1 MHRIKRQSVYLSL
14 LAAYICILFPWS
26 VFALSIRPDFMLL
39 VILFWLLRAPNLC
52 NVGTAWLMG
61 LFMDLAMGG
70 IFGQYALAYT
80 VTAFFAVIYQRRLV
94 LFSKTQ
100 QLLYVFS
107 LLVLSQFILLIL
119 KAFAGSEFVGWT
131 YFIPSLSGVVLWQIA
146 TAFGLNTGRL
156 SQGH

>member
-1 MHRIKRQSVYLSL
+1 VHSIKLQSVYISL
-14 LAAYICILFPWS
+14 LIAYICILFPWS
-26 VFALSIRPDFMLL
+26 NAALAVRPDFMLL

-80 VTAFFAVIYQRRLV
+80 VTAFFAVVYQRRMA
-94 LFSKTQ
+94 LFSRTQ

-107 LLVLSQFILLIL
+107 LLLLSQLILLIL
-119 KAFAGSEFVGWT
+119 KAFAGAEFIGWR
-131 YFIPSLSGVVLWQIA
+131 YFIPSLSGVILWQIA
-146 TAFGLNTGRL
+146 TALGLNTGRL
-156 SQGH
+156 SHGN

>member
-1 MHRIKRQSVYLSL
+1 MHRIKRQSVYVSL
-14 LAAYICILFPWS
+14 LIAYICILFPWS
-26 VFALSIRPDFMLL
+26 GFALSLRPDFMLL

-94 LFSKTQ
+94 LFSRTQ

-107 LLVLSQFILLIL
+107 LLLLSQLILLIL
-119 KAFAGSEFVGWT
+119 KAFGGAEFSGWT
-131 YFIPSLSGVVLWQIA
+131 YFIPSFSGVILWQMAISL
-146 TAFGLNTGRL
+146 GLNTGRL
-156 SQGH
+156 SHGK

>member
-1 MHRIKRQSVYLSL
+1 MHRIKRQSVYISL
-14 LAAYICILFPWS
+14 LVAYICILFPWS
-26 VFALSIRPDFMLL
+26 GLALSIRPDFMLL
-39 VILFWLLRAPNLC
+39 VILFWLLRAPNFC

-107 LLVLSQFILLIL
+107 LLVLSQLILLIL
-119 KAFAGSEFVGWT
+119 KAFAGSEFNGWH
-131 YFIPSLSGVVLWQIA
+131 YFIPSFSGAVLWQIA
-146 TAFGLNTGRL
+146 MALGLNTGRH
-156 SQGH
+156 SHGH

>member
-1 MHRIKRQSVYLSL
+1 MHRIKRQSVYISL

-26 VFALSIRPDFMLL
+26 GLALSIRPDFMLL

-61 LFMDLAMGG
+61 LLMDLAMGG

-107 LLVLSQFILLIL
+107 LLVLSQLILLIL
-119 KAFAGSEFVGWT
+119 KAFAGSEFVGWY
-131 YFIPSLSGVVLWQIA
+131 YFIPSFGGAVLWQIA
-146 TAFGLNTGRL
+146 MALGLNTGRH
-156 SQGH
+156 SHGH